1 MFGGPSNDLNT
12 TAQHALFVNR
22 GERRGERTPAN
33 PSRAKL
39 DSSISTRRTLDYAGP
54 SARATA
60 VCVEWDEVSST
71 AKFSVDEQSVLTKKA
86 FPGAQ

>member
-12 TAQHALFVNR
+12 TAQHALFVN
-22 GERRGERTPAN
+22 RGERTPAN

-86 FPGAQ
+86 LPGAQ